1 MEGTQVSFN
10 AISREVEVL
19 FSSSLDVIH
28 KEMIELIS
36 LACNYNAS
44 FSFSFKNLLFTAKC
58 TNDAD
63 SEKLFRDYLEY
74 FYSK

>member
-1 MEGTQVSFN
+1 MEGTQVKFN
-10 AISREVEVL
+10 EESREVEV
-19 FSSSLDVIH
+19 FFTSLSDVIH

-63 SEKLFRDYLEY
+63 SEKLFKDYQEY